1 MEHLWLPTEIY
12 LLKLPQAAISK
23 AASRLALYSAP
34 PPPCF
39 TRLCVYMGGRWLD
52 AKGRR
57 DLRWE
62 TWIWGFDQRPPCET
76 DRQSPAKATHANLQP
91 FYRFSGRLVHP
102 RYIRA
107 GRSEESK
114 WATSREVFLPSSNHP
129 SFVIP
134 HRGLKAHKT
143 NKRCQLSWNFVA
155 KKCPSWFEPS

>member
-1 MEHLWLPTEIY
+1 MFSLKPRWNIYDCRQRPICRNCRKPQSQRPHLGLRFIQ
-12 LLKLPQAAISK
+12 LLHH
-23 AASRLALYSAP
+23 
-34 PPPCF
+34 PCF

-107 GRSEESK
+107 GRRDESK

-143 NKRCQLSWNFVA
+143 NKRCQLS
-155 KKCPSWFEPS
+155 